1 LRECVLVVARRQNER
16 VVLPLMFFS
25 LSLVE
30 LASASHQILFTRRAP
45 EAVLVLRVRL
55 GSRKGCLAPARRND
69 VMGRFT
75 RTSHHVDASA
85 SLVAASAAVV
95 LVSAIYLG
103 SRSLANF
110 DSALVAYAAAVVF
123 LTFGVVYRYVVWV
136 KSPPTRHYLQKGWT
150 SFLSLRNFL
159 RSPTLVPREIVGY
172 LSLQS
177 FIAKR
182 GIARWLAHQ
191 ALFWGVVGATLIT
204 FPLSFGWIHF
214 RATPEDP
221 TRYLFFF
228 WGVEVF
234 TFDPLSF
241 LGWAMFHGLD
251 ATAVLVIAGCGYFLL
266 RRFKDREATTGERLG
281 YDLFPLIALVA
292 ISITGLLLTFS
303 SLLLEG
309 AGYEFLAITHMAT
322 VVLTLVFI
330 PFGKFFHVI
339 QRPAQLGVDV
349 FKRSSIEKT
358 GVFSCRRCGQPL
370 EAGEFVSNLQETM
383 DELGLG
389 FSQWAETCPRCKRV
403 QRGEAYLQRGKGGFS
418 S

>member
-1 LRECVLVVARRQNER
+1 MDLVPIAAQLPALPDARAAGDSRLSLAPVLHREARYRAVARSPGPVLGRRGRDAHYLPAFLR
-16 VVLPLMFFS
+16 VDPLPGDSRRSDS
-25 LSLVE
+25 LSL
-30 LASASHQILFTRRAP
+30 LL
-45 EAVLVLRVRL
+45 L
-55 GSRKGCLAPARRND
+55 
-69 VMGRFT
+69 
-75 RTSHHVDASA
+75 
-85 SLVAASAAVV
+85 
-95 LVSAIYLG
+95 
-103 SRSLANF
+103 
-110 DSALVAYAAAVVF
+110 
-123 LTFGVVYRYVVWV
+123 
-136 KSPPTRHYLQKGWT
+136 
-150 SFLSLRNFL
+150 
-159 RSPTLVPREIVGY
+159 
-172 LSLQS
+172 
-177 FIAKR
+177 
-182 GIARWLAHQ
+182 
-191 ALFWGVVGATLIT
+191 
-204 FPLSFGWIHF
+204 
-214 RATPEDP
+214 
-221 TRYLFFF
+221 
-228 WGVEVF
+228 GVEVF

>member
-1 LRECVLVVARRQNER
+1 
-16 VVLPLMFFS
+16 
-25 LSLVE
+25 
-30 LASASHQILFTRRAP
+30 
-45 EAVLVLRVRL
+45 
-55 GSRKGCLAPARRND
+55 LAPARRND
-69 VMGRFT
+69 VMRRSEFS
-75 RTSHHVDASA
+75 RHHVDTSA

-95 LVSAIYLG
+95 LVAAIYFG

-110 DSALVAYAAAVVF
+110 DSALIAYAAAVVF

-136 KSPPTRHYLQKGWT
+136 KSPPTRRYLLKGWA
-150 SFLSLRNFL
+150 SFFSLRNF
-159 RSPTLVPREIVGY
+159 RRAPALVPREIVGY

-182 GIARWLAHQ
+182 GVGRWLAHQ
-191 ALFWGVVGATLIT
+191 SLFWGVVGATLIT

-214 RATPEDP
+214 RATPGDP
-221 TRYLFFF
+221 TRYIFFF
-228 WGVEVF
+228 WGVEVL

-251 ATAVLVIAGCGYFLL
+251 VTAVLVIAGCGYFLW
-266 RRFKDREATTGERLG
+266 RRFRDREATTGQRFG

-309 AGYEFLAITHMAT
+309 AGYEFLAIIHMAT

-349 FKRSSIEKT
+349 FKRSSIEHT
-358 GVFSCRRCGQPL
+358 GVFPCRRCGEPMEADGFVTNL
-370 EAGEFVSNLQETM
+370 EETM

-389 FSQWAETCPRCKRV
+389 FSEWVETCPRCKRV
-403 QRGEAYLQRGKGGFS
+403 QRGEAYLQRVKGGYA
-418 S
+418 